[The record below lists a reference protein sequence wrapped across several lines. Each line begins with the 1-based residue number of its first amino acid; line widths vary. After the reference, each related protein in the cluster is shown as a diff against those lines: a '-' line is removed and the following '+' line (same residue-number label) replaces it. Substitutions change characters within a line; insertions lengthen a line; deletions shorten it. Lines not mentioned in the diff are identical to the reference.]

1 MSVKHFYLVA
11 AAALLGCASGG
22 KDPGTLAGTSY
33 RRANVLSSQE
43 ISDAHADVQTAYDAV
58 ARLRSNWLAS
68 HGITSGMSNGAGT
81 EYATVFVD
89 GQPAGDL
96 NTLRGNPLLQR
107 HRGWGQVRNPRR
119 QQRGDRRH
127 HESPVQFVMA
137 RNGGNPTRGG
147 TAIRASTFTES
158 VIREM
163 TRVANQYGAIN
174 LAQGF
179 PDFPMPEPMKDAACA
194 AIHGDINQYA
204 ITWGSPA
211 LRLAI
216 AEKYRSWYGMQVD
229 PEREIT
235 VCCGATEAMASV
247 FLALVD
253 PGDEVIV
260 FEPYYENYGPD
271 AILAGAKPVFV
282 PLEAPDWRMDPDKL
296 RAAFSNKTRA
306 IVVNTPHNPTGRV
319 FTREEIS
326 LIAELC
332 QKYDV
337 IAITDE
343 IYEHIRY
350 AGGHHVLATWPGMR
364 ERTVTISGL
373 SKTFSCTG
381 WRLGYAVAP
390 FEFTSPI
397 RKVHDFLTVG
407 APAPLQA
414 AGAIGMA
421 FDSHYYNHLA
431 LEYRARR
438 DIMCSALD
446 EAGFMSFYSQPE
458 LGRSLTRFAFCKKL
472 ETLEKAADRLATLQV
487 RV

>member
-1 MSVKHFYLVA
+1 MQRMIK
-11 AAALLGCASGG
+11 
-22 KDPGTLAGTSY
+22 T
-33 RRANVLSSQE
+33 
-43 ISDAHADVQTAYDAV
+43 AH
-58 ARLRSNWLAS
+58 
-68 HGITSGMSNGAGT
+68 
-81 EYATVFVD
+81 
-89 GQPAGDL
+89 
-96 NTLRGNPLLQR
+96 
-107 HRGWGQVRNPRR
+107 
-119 QQRGDRRH
+119 
-127 HESPVQFVMA
+127 
-137 RNGGNPTRGG
+137 
-147 TAIRASTFTES
+147 RASTFNES

-163 TRVANQYGAIN
+163 TRVANQHGAIN

-179 PDFPMPEPMKDAACA
+179 PDFPMPGPMKDAACA

-204 ITWGSPA
+204 ITWGTPA

-216 AEKYRSWYGMQVD
+216 AEKYRRWYEMDVD
-229 PEREIT
+229 PDREIT
-235 VCCGATEAMASV
+235 VTCGATEAMAAV

-253 PGDEVIV
+253 PGDEVVI
-260 FEPYYENYGPD
+260 FEPFYENYGPD

-282 PLEAPDWRMDPDKL
+282 PLEGLDWKLDPDKL
-296 RAAFSNKTRA
+296 RAAFSDRTRA

-319 FTREEIS
+319 FTRDEIS

-332 QKYDV
+332 QQHDV

-390 FEFTSPI
+390 FEMTSPI

-407 APAPLQA
+407 APAPLQT

-421 FDSHYYNHLA
+421 FGPDYYNHMA
-431 LEYRARR
+431 LEYRERR
-438 DIMCSALD
+438 DLMVSSLT
-446 EAGFMSFYSQPE
+446 EAGFRFSAPEGAYYILADFTGISDLRGSEFAMWLAKEIGVATVPGTSFYHEPSM
-458 LGRSLTRFAFCKKL
+458 GDTVTRFAFCKKP
-472 ETLEKAADRLATLQV
+472 ETLEKAGERLATLAA

>member
-1 MSVKHFYLVA
+1 MIH
-11 AAALLGCASGG
+11 
-22 KDPGTLAGTSY
+22 T
-33 RRANVLSSQE
+33 
-43 ISDAHADVQTAYDAV
+43 AD
-58 ARLRSNWLAS
+58 
-68 HGITSGMSNGAGT
+68 
-81 EYATVFVD
+81 
-89 GQPAGDL
+89 
-96 NTLRGNPLLQR
+96 
-107 HRGWGQVRNPRR
+107 
-119 QQRGDRRH
+119 
-127 HESPVQFVMA
+127 
-137 RNGGNPTRGG
+137 
-147 TAIRASTFTES
+147 RASTFQES

-163 TRVANQYGAIN
+163 TRVANQHGAIN

-179 PDFPMPEPMKDAACA
+179 PDFAMPEPMKDAACA

-204 ITWGSPA
+204 ITWGTPA

-216 AEKYRSWYGMQVD
+216 AEKYRRWYDMDVD
-229 PEREIT
+229 PDREIT
-235 VCCGATEAMASV
+235 VTCGATEAMAAV
-247 FLALVD
+247 FLALVN

-282 PLEAPDWRMDPDKL
+282 PLEGLEWKLDPEKL
-296 RAAFSNKTRA
+296 RAAFNDRTRA

-332 QKYDV
+332 QKHDA

-364 ERTVTISGL
+364 NRTVTISGL

-390 FEFTSPI
+390 AEMTSPI

-421 FDSHYYNHLA
+421 FGPEYYNEMA
-431 LEYRARR
+431 LDYRERR
-438 DIMCSALD
+438 DMMVNALD
-446 EAGFMSFYSQPE
+446 DAGFKFCAPEGAYYILADFTGISDLRGVEFAMWLAKEIGVATVPGTSFYHEPK
-458 LGRSLTRFAFCKKL
+458 LGENVTRFAFCKKK
-472 ETLEKAADRLATLQV
+472 ETLEKAGERLAGMTAKV
-487 RV
+487 